1 MSSGAIYGGSFKHPV
16 NKDTLAT
23 IDINNLASN
32 DWYAIAKLYAEA
44 RHRSLED
51 LSIVD
56 VRVFNYFSHTQD
68 MNARFLIT
76 DIVRALKNNEV
87 FKTSSDNIVRD
98 FVTPPCFYALIQAI
112 IDFKPLNTALD
123 CYTKSPVSKF
133 DLLSELESKFG
144 LNYEID
150 KSVDIINATGSKINY
165 YSTNKIAK
173 DMGYDPINTSLE
185 SVIQEINFLG
195 L

>member
-1 MSSGAIYGGSFKHPV
+1 MKKVIIVQRIIPHYRIEFFELLYNECIKE
-16 NKDTLAT
+16 
-23 IDINNLASN
+23 DIN
-32 DWYAIAKLYAEA
+32 IK
-44 RHRSLED
+44 
-51 LSIVD
+51 IVH
-56 VRVFNYFSHTQD
+56 ST
-68 MNARFLIT
+68 IE
-76 DIVRALKNNEV
+76 IKNNEV

-98 FVTPPCFYALIQAI
+98 FITPPGFYALIQAI
-112 IDFKPLNTALD
+112 IDFKPINTALD

-144 LNYEID
+144 LNYEINE
-150 KSVDIINATGSKINY
+150 SIDIINATRLKINY